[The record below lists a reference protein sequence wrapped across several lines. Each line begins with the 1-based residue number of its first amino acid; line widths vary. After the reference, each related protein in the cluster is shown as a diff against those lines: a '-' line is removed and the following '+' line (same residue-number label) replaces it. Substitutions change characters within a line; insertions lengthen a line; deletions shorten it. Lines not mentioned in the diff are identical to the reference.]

1 MWIDRLDRL
10 QLTHAPR
17 IDMIE
22 AILALS
28 GGLKGGPRRI
38 IRSYYLLEFTYL
50 FIMSN
55 LESR

>member
-17 IDMIE
+17 IHTIE

-28 GGLKGGPRRI
+28 GVLRGGPRRF
-38 IRSYYLLEFTYL
+38 IRLYYLLEFTYL
-50 FIMSN
+50 FSYVKP
-55 LESR
+55 